1 MSLIFKKELFSTM
14 VTVVLVSAMVGGL
27 WPICFDK
34 NRGNFKVL
42 FGGQK
47 PCQEATIF
55 PLGLGTGNQIVKT
68 ILIQSCKNGVK
79 CSMNGHWLVIS

>member
-42 FGGQK
+42 FGDKNLVKK
-47 PCQEATIF
+47 PLF
-55 PLGLGTGNQIVKT
+55 FL
-68 ILIQSCKNGVK
+68 
-79 CSMNGHWLVIS
+79 